1 MQLVVRRSA
10 LRMWLFAILGVP
22 FIIFGVDILGGR
34 QLTTR
39 LTDYIYP
46 GDNVSPPAIETH
58 ELAWAW
64 AFLTV
69 GGIFTAWA
77 LKELIGPRRVVRGD
91 WRGVT
96 LSLSGPFRNA
106 TLVPWSAIDDVRS
119 GVAVDGESEFPVLI
133 FDLNDRGD
141 MPDRPWGARWVAPG
155 RLAIA
160 SRDWEYEAFI
170 VATQL
175 RELASQ
181 VVVTNNESGDRPDD
195 EVRAAV
201 HPEDLAGWEILEVE
215 PPTTGRLAGRVL
227 RNDDG

>member
-46 GDNVSPPAIETH
+46 GDAATPPVLETH

-64 AFLTV
+64 AFLLA
-69 GGIFTAWA
+69 GGLFTAWA
-77 LKELIGPRRVVRGD
+77 LKELIAPRKVIVGD
-91 WRGVT
+91 WRGV
-96 LSLSGPFRNA
+96 SLAVSGPFRPA
-106 TLVPWSAIDDVRS
+106 TLIPWNDIEDVRS
-119 GVAVDGESEFPVLI
+119 GTAGDGETEFPVLVLDVSRLG
-133 FDLNDRGD
+133 DLPR
-141 MPDRPWGARWVAPG
+141 RPWGARWVGPNQ
-155 RLAIA
+155 LAVA

-181 VVVTNNESGDRPDD
+181 VVVTTELGEPNDDAAEEAIGPADLSGW
-195 EVRAAV
+195 AV
-201 HPEDLAGWEILEVE
+201 LDLE
-215 PPTTGRLAGRVL
+215 PPTQGSSAPGLL
-227 RNDDG
+227 P

>member
-46 GDNVSPPAIETH
+46 GENATPPVLETH

-64 AFLTV
+64 AFLV
-69 GGIFTAWA
+69 AGGLFTAWA
-77 LKELIGPRRVVRGD
+77 LKELIAPRRVVQGD

-96 LSLSGPFRNA
+96 LGVAGPFRPA
-106 TLVPWSAIDDVRS
+106 TLIPWSDIEDVRAGTAS
-119 GVAVDGESEFPVLI
+119 DGESEFPVLV
-133 FDLNDRGD
+133 FDISRLGD
-141 MPDRPWGARWVAPG
+141 LPQRPWGARWVGPNQ
-155 RLAIA
+155 LAIA

-181 VVVTNNESGDRPDD
+181 VVVSNDMTADD
-195 EVRAAV
+195 EESDDPPDAPIGPA
-201 HPEDLAGWEILEVE
+201 DLAGWDVLDLE
-215 PPTTGRLAGRVL
+215 PPTQGSTARGLL
-227 RNDDG
+227 P